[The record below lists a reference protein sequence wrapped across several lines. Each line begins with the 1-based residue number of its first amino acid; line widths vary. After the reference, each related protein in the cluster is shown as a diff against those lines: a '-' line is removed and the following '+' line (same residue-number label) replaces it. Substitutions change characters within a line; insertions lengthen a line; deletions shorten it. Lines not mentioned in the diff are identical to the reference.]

1 MRPASFHRVEASCAQ
16 IKLGSLMRKYML
28 LFMLLAAEP
37 LSACLWDSDTLAQE
51 SAGLPD
57 VKAIIVGGFPR
68 NPPLYYE
75 IRLGR
80 AAELLKAKP
89 DDLEAYDDA
98 AVACDR
104 LGRSDEAIEWM
115 ARKAAA
121 LEQIKY
127 DPKAHAQPNHR
138 YRYLANLG
146 TFHAHRWFKNGARR
160 DAMDDLQRARD
171 LVKQAIAENPDAH
184 FGREKYQLMALEW
197 VILGEPFVPSS
208 GAVADRWANL
218 TAEEREKLAP
228 PGRLPNMLG
237 ISRRQALRIKD
248 DDSNLDE
255 LGLKGAVDGLC
266 GLIVQGNAWESVD
279 VFFALAMA
287 LQATGRSS
295 FAYMA
300 ILRANDLIKSGKNS
314 IVPHAPTGEAL
325 FAAIADRGEDLGL
338 FANRLENRG
347 SEVKAE
353 FEELKVK
360 AAQWAKARNE
370 YLLAKLKAGEHP
382 DTHPELWKDFDGNPD
397 RMEVPSGAFYMAASW
412 FASLRRGGWLALTL
426 ASVIPLAVLLYIYEL
441 MRRRRRRAAGLGET
455 PAQHRSFRLTR

>member
-1 MRPASFHRVEASCAQ
+1 
-16 IKLGSLMRKYML
+16 
-28 LFMLLAAEP
+28 
-37 LSACLWDSDTLAQE
+37 
-51 SAGLPD
+51 
-57 VKAIIVGGFPR
+57 
-68 NPPLYYE
+68 
-75 IRLGR
+75 
-80 AAELLKAKP
+80 
-89 DDLEAYDDA
+89 
-98 AVACDR
+98 
-104 LGRSDEAIEWM
+104 M

-208 GAVADRWANL
+208 GAVADRWASL

-237 ISRRQALRIKD
+237 ITSRQALRIKD

-382 DTHPELWKDFDGNPD
+382 DTHPEFWKDFDGNPD

-412 FASLRRGGWLALTL
+412 FASLRQGGWLALAL

-455 PAQHRSFRLTR
+455 PAQYRSFRLTR